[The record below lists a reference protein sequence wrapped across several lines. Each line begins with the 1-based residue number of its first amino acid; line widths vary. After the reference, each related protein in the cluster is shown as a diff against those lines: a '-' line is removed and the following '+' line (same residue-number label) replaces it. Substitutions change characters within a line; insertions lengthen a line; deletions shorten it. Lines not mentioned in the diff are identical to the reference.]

1 MAPGGLV
8 TTSRHGY
15 RILFG
20 LRNHA
25 IH

>member
-1 MAPGGLV
+1 VAPGGLV
-8 TTSRHGY
+8 ITSRHGN